1 VIHMKAISS
10 NITKGLTTRSVV
22 RCADNSGAK
31 WLEIIA
37 VKGFRGRRRRKPTC
51 GVGSFVFC
59 KVKSGNEKVRHQVLK
74 AVVVRQRKE
83 YKRSDGMRIS
93 FDDNAAVIV
102 NEKGEA
108 TASII
113 KGPVARE
120 AVQRFPTVGKIASI
134 VV

>member
-1 VIHMKAISS
+1 MIIMKAISS
-10 NITKGLTTRSVV
+10 SVTKSLSTRSVL

-31 WLEIIA
+31 WLEVIA

-59 KVKSGNEKVRHQVLK
+59 KVRSGTEKVRHQVLK
-74 AVVVRQRKE
+74 AVVIRQKKE
-83 YKRSDGMRIS
+83 YRRSDGIRIS
-93 FDDNAAVIV
+93 FEDNAAVIV
-102 NEKGEA
+102 NDKGEA
-108 TASII
+108 TGSII

-120 AVQRFPTVGKIASI
+120 SVNRFPTIGKIASI

>member
-1 VIHMKAISS
+1 MKALSS
-10 NITKGLTTRSVV
+10 SVTKGLTTRSVL

-37 VKGFRGRRRRKPTC
+37 VKGFKGKRRKKPEC

-59 KVKSGNEKVRHQVLK
+59 KVRSGNEKVRHQVLK
-74 AVVVRQRKE
+74 AVIIRQKKE
-83 YKRSDGMRIS
+83 YRRANGMRIS
-93 FDDNAAVIV
+93 FDDNAAVIL
-102 NEKGEA
+102 NDKGEA

-120 AVQRFPTVGKIASI
+120 AVERFPTVGKIASI
-134 VV
+134 IV